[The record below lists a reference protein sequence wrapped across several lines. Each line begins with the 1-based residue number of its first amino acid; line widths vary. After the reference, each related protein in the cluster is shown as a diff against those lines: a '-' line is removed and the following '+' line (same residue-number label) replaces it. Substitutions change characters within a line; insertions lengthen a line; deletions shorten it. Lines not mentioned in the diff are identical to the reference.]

1 MGKFANTPSNMDI
14 VGARIAPPVQT
25 KSDDGFNAFGKRVPF
40 YRRANAYEHCK
51 DMGLTDKA
59 VIFSLIESMADKI
72 QRDEPHI
79 ALEIASQYV
88 DVTGC
93 YRLLAVLCSSNKRR

>member
-1 MGKFANTPSNMDI
+1 MGKFANKPSSMDA
-14 VGARIAPPVQT
+14 VGAMIAPPVQT
-25 KSDDGFNAFGKRVPF
+25 KSENGFDAFGKHVPF

-72 QRDEPHI
+72 QRDDPHT
-79 ALEIASQYV
+79 ALEIALQYV